1 MRKRYRVGNR
11 ATKAYTRRLIQAAP
25 YIWKR
30 REAERRR
37 QGKKRNNTQNGSTIA
52 ACRLFMK
59 HSPMYMPFYKYRV
72 VYTERRQAIAIFSL
86 LLIYTH
92 IFSFYIVLNDEFFCL
107 PASTWMETFGTAAC
121 APLLP
126 HSIPLISAQ
135 RALGA
140 VYSEL
145 YYYFLVFLA
154 FACELAYS
162 IPKSV

>member
-1 MRKRYRVGNR
+1 MKQKYRVGNR
-11 ATKAYTRRLIQAAP
+11 ATKAYTRRLIQQQSYMKTERSGEKKA
-25 YIWKR
+25 
-30 REAERRR
+30 REKAK
-37 QGKKRNNTQNGSTIA
+37 QHTGSTIA

-121 APLLP
+121 ACCCLTLY
-126 HSIPLISAQ
+126 HSFRL
-135 RALGA
+135 REL
-140 VYSEL
+140 SEL
-145 YYYFLVFLA
+145 YIPSYIIIFSFFSLLLA
-154 FACELAYS
+154 SWLAYS